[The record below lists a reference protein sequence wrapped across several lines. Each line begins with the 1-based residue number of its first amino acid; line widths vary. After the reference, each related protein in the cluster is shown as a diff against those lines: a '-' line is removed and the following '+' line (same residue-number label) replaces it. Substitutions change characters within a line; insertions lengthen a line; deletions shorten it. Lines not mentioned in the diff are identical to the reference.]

1 MDQTFDIEQELKEN
15 ILEINKTMFRYLKH
29 INLNRT
35 VKEYTSKIDLI
46 FRLLTDNSLNLLN
59 STKLTIFLWDNTKFL
74 NYIHEVMGNSSIEE
88 ELSRKSKLIL
98 KTLENHI
105 VEMHQITQNIFD
117 NNQLVT
123 SLADQNLKFSSI
135 IRNNVSKILIIL
147 H

>member
-1 MDQTFDIEQELKEN
+1 VDQTFDIEQELKEN

>member
-1 MDQTFDIEQELKEN
+1 MDQTIDIEQELKEN